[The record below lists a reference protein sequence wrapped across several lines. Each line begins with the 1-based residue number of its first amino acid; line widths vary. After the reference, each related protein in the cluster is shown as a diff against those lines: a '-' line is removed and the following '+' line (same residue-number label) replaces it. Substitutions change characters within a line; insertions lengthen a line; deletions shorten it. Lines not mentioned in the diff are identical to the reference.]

1 MADNYIERLQR
12 LQRFNRF
19 RQQRVPRLFRDR
31 ANPLEMLSRVEIR
44 ERYRFFPETIVMI
57 VASLFPA
64 LDTPTGRSMPLPP
77 LLSLL
82 VTLQFFATGA
92 HHLLIAEIHGISRP
106 SVGRAI
112 DRVTHALCGLMGTHI
127 YMSRDDAEK
136 RAKKRQFYSIAG
148 IKL

>member
-12 LQRFNRF
+12 LQRFYRF
-19 RQQRVPRLFRDR
+19 RQQRVPRLFSDR

-44 ERYRFFPETIVMI
+44 EKYRFLPETIVMI
-57 VASLFPA
+57 VASVFPA

-77 LLSLL
+77 LL
-82 VTLQFFATGA
+82 VTLQFFAMGA

-112 DRVTHALCGLMGTHI
+112 DRVTHALCG
-127 YMSRDDAEK
+127 
-136 RAKKRQFYSIAG
+136 
-148 IKL
+148 